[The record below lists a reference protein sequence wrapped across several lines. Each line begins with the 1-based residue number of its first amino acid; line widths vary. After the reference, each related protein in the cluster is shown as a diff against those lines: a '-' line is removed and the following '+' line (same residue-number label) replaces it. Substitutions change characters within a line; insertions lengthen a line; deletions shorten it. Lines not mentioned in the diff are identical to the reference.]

1 VDIRLSEIISALS
14 HALDVTEG
22 QPMGHAE
29 RSCLIGLRLADAAGF
44 DPALKSSL
52 FYALLLKDAGCSATS
67 ATTTEVMGT
76 DDIRAKRELRLL
88 DSVKPSSSLR
98 YLSRNLAPGAPLR
111 DRVRHLRALVSFGAD
126 GARELAVMR
135 CERGADI
142 ARSID
147 LDEDVARAIRE
158 LDEHWDG
165 HGYPAGLAGEQI
177 SPLARV
183 TCLAQ
188 AMELFWQQGGAEA
201 ACEIARSRSG
211 SWFDPTLVQATRA
224 FEHDA
229 EFWASLAKPDVAAME
244 PADRVLRADNARLD
258 RVAAAFASVVDAKS
272 PYTASHS
279 AGVAEIAD
287 GIAATVGLDAA
298 SRRLL
303 RRAGLLHDVGK
314 LGVSNGIL
322 DKPAGLTDEEWA
334 SVRRHP
340 ALSRVILDP
349 VPALR
354 DVARLAVEHHERM
367 DGSGYPRGITATRL
381 SLPSRILQ
389 VADVAEAL
397 STQRPYREALS
408 VDEVL
413 AMMRAD
419 AGTKLDAGAFEALCA
434 WLPHRGSLAAVAA

>member
-1 VDIRLSEIISALS
+1 
-14 HALDVTEG
+14 
-22 QPMGHAE
+22 M
-29 RSCLIGLRLADAAGF
+29 
-44 DPALKSSL
+44 
-52 FYALLLKDAGCSATS
+52 
-67 ATTTEVMGT
+67 
-76 DDIRAKRELRLL
+76 
-88 DSVKPSSSLR
+88 
-98 YLSRNLAPGAPLR
+98 
-111 DRVRHLRALVSFGAD
+111 
-126 GARELAVMR
+126 
-135 CERGADI
+135 
-142 ARSID
+142 
-147 LDEDVARAIRE
+147 
-158 LDEHWDG
+158 
-165 HGYPAGLAGEQI
+165 
-177 SPLARV
+177 
-183 TCLAQ
+183 CLAQ
-188 AMELFWQQGGAEA
+188 AMELFWQQGGAGA

-211 SWFDPTLVQATRA
+211 SWFDPTLVEATGA

-244 PADRVLRADNARLD
+244 PADRVLRADHVRLD

-314 LGVSNGIL
+314 LGVSNRIL

-354 DVARLAVEHHERM
+354 DVARLAIEHHERM

-397 STQRPYREALS
+397 SAQRPYREALS
-408 VDEVL
+408 VDDVL
-413 AMMRAD
+413 AIMRAD
-419 AGTKLDAGAFEALCA
+419 AGTKLDPGAFEALCA
-434 WLPHRGSLAAVAA
+434 WLPHRGSGFAVAA